1 MAAQVGE
8 NYRHAGLTA
17 KQVAMLEFAE
27 FLTVSPSDV
36 TAEAVDELRNVGWTD
51 EDIVDITHIT
61 ALFNY
66 MVRVADGL
74 GIPLDSGRNWEPL
87 TEKLSFKDATAPKTW
102 GKIAPMAKVS

>member
-1 MAAQVGE
+1 MGE
-8 NYRHAGLTA
+8 DYRHAGLTT

-36 TAEAVDELRNVGWTD
+36 TAEGVDELRDAGWTD

-66 MVRVADGL
+66 MVRIADGL
-74 GIPLDSGRNWEPL
+74 GIPLDSERNWEPIS
-87 TEKLSFKDATAPKTW
+87 EKLSFKDATAPKTF
-102 GKIAPMAKVS
+102 GKIAPMAKV